1 MFDLSDIVFA
11 NPLCLYLLLLLIPLI
26 AWYIYKLK
34 NMQASFSLSSTFAF
48 KQMKP
53 TARVYLRHLPF
64 ALRMLALAALII
76 VIARPQSVN
85 SSETS
90 KTEGIDIVLA
100 MDVSTSMLAEDFKPN
115 RLAAAK
121 QVAAEFINDR
131 PNDNIGLVI
140 FAGESFTQ
148 CPLTTDHRVLL
159 NLIKDVNFFMI
170 EDGTAIGLG
179 LANAVNRLKDS
190 DSQSRVIILLTD
202 GSNNKGQIAPLTA
215 AELAAS
221 YGIRVYTVG
230 VGSKGKVMMTDPR
243 TGERF
248 QTEADIDERV
258 LTEIAALTKGQY
270 FRATDNTSLKQIYDE
285 IDAMEKRHISVNKV
299 TRRQELFFPFALLAL
314 CLAGLELVLRRTAF
328 RSIP

>member
-1 MFDLSDIVFA
+1 MFGLDITFA

-26 AWYIYKLK
+26 GWYIYKLRK
-34 NMQASFSLSSTFAF
+34 TQASFSLSTTMPVA
-48 KQMKP
+48 KVRP
-53 TARVYLRHLPF
+53 TARVYLRHVLF
-64 ALRMLALAALII
+64 VLRLLALAALIL

-85 SSETS
+85 SIETS
-90 KTEGIDIVLA
+90 KTEGIDIVMA

-131 PNDNIGLVI
+131 PNDKIGLVI

-159 NLIKDVNFFMI
+159 NLINEVNFFMI

-179 LANAVNRLKDS
+179 LANSVNRLKDS
-190 DSQSRVIILLTD
+190 DSQSRVVILLTD
-202 GSNNKGQIAPLTA
+202 GSNNAGQIAPLTA
-215 AELAAS
+215 ADLAAS

-230 VGSKGKVMMTDPR
+230 VGSRGTSTITDPN
-243 TGERF
+243 TGRRH
-248 QTEADIDERV
+248 QIQADIDERI
-258 LTEIAALTKGQY
+258 LTEIAGLTGGQY
-270 FRATDNTSLKQIYDE
+270 FRATDNTSLKQIYEE
-285 IDAMEKRHISVNKV
+285 IDAMEKRHISVNTV
-299 TRRQELFFPFALLAL
+299 TRRKELFFPFALFAL
-314 CLAGLELVLRRTAF
+314 CLAGLELILRRTVF